1 MLRIEK
7 NDQMGVEAVVVWDG
21 LPGFEGEVLFWGH
34 EQARST
40 PNGGSCYCVVSF
52 GPTLPS

>member
-1 MLRIEK
+1 
-7 NDQMGVEAVVVWDG
+7 MGVEAVVWNG

-34 EQARST
+34 EQAKEQPFP